1 MGRNTYLVLV
11 ILISSLSFFFF
22 SSLFYPLL
30 NSDNAVTVLMIHD
43 FKLPNDFYFWGQDR
57 MGSLIPLLAQ
67 FFNKVFHL
75 SALTSESI
83 THYLILLTGFLA
95 FASFLKNNWYKL
107 IFCIIWFFPPI
118 HMIDVTQFAFGIHYS
133 LIAIA
138 CFLLH
143 QINLNKA
150 KILQQHLLF
159 ILLTLIFI
167 TAVWVSEMA
176 LVSGG
181 VLIGI
186 QSLIFIKENPSVKKI
201 VLNKG
206 VMYLFLGVI
215 FGFLFIKQAK
225 SFSPIHQSYSNFSD
239 LGNILNTFKQFFES
253 IGDMLLFKANEPFTS
268 LYTYLVLIL
277 IGILVFNRKRLK
289 SKPNRWFY
297 FFLIEGFLLL
307 FIILISSWTFENNV
321 PRRYFTCTY
330 ISLSFALLLF
340 IDSSQVQNSFIKK
353 IRFYAL
359 FTVLIGGIGTLYNL
373 KYVSPKTLKPT
384 VQTISEFKKLGQI
397 GIIGDYWN
405 SYLIACADP
414 DNIIATPH
422 EFSYAVRKH
431 ELVDKVFLQKK
442 LYLIKD
448 MWMEE
453 FPDTLSQF
461 GRTLVKKGDEFLI
474 GGCFVNEYKVV
485 STDARLP

>member
-1 MGRNTYLVLV
+1 MGRNTYLLLV

-43 FKLPNDFYFWGQDR
+43 FNLPNDFYFWGQDR
-57 MGSLIPLLAQ
+57 MGSLIPLLGQ
-67 FFNKVFHL
+67 FFYKIFHL

-83 THYLILLTGFLA
+83 THYLLLLIGFLA
-95 FASFLKNNWYKL
+95 FASFLKNRWYKL

-138 CFLLH
+138 CYLLNE
-143 QINLNKA
+143 INIGKEGNSK
-150 KILQQHLLF
+150 KHLYF
-159 ILLTLIFI
+159 ILFTFTLI

-176 LVSGG
+176 LVSIGIM
-181 VLIGI
+181 IGI
-186 QSLIFIKENPSVKKI
+186 QTLLFLKENQSFKKV

-206 VMYLFLGVI
+206 VLYLLAGTIV
-215 FGFLFIKQAK
+215 GFLFIKHAK
-225 SFSPIHQSYSNFSD
+225 SFSPIQQSYSTFSD
-239 LGNILNTFKQFFES
+239 FENILNTFKQFFQS
-253 IGDMLLFKANEPFTS
+253 IGDLLLFRANEPFTS
-268 LYTYLVLIL
+268 LYTILVLIL
-277 IGILVFNRKRLK
+277 IGILVFNRKKLK

-321 PRRYFTCTY
+321 PRRYFTCAY

-340 IDSSQVQNSFIKK
+340 LDAPQLQNSLTKK
-353 IRFYAL
+353 LRF
-359 FTVLIGGIGTLYNL
+359 FTLSIVLIGGIGTLYNL

-414 DNIIATPH
+414 DKIIATPH
-422 EFSYAVRKH
+422 EFSYAVRKQ
-431 ELVDKVFLQKK
+431 ELVDKVFQQKK

-474 GGCFVNEYKVV
+474 GGCFVNEYRIFK
-485 STDARLP
+485 

>member
-1 MGRNTYLVLV
+1 
-11 ILISSLSFFFF
+11 
-22 SSLFYPLL
+22 
-30 NSDNAVTVLMIHD
+30 MIHD

-67 FFNKVFHL
+67 FFYKVFHL
-75 SALTSESI
+75 SALTSESL
-83 THYLILLTGFLA
+83 THYFILLTGYLA
-95 FASFLKNNWYKL
+95 FASFLKNNWFKI
-107 IFCIIWFFPPI
+107 IFCFIWFFPPI

-138 CFLLH
+138 CYLLNS
-143 QINLNKA
+143 INTGKYGNLK
-150 KILQQHLLF
+150 QHLYF
-159 ILLTLIFI
+159 ILFSLTLI

-176 LVSGG
+176 LVSIG

-186 QSLIFIKENPSVKKI
+186 QSLMFVKENKTYTKI
-201 VLNKG
+201 LLNIG
-206 VMYLFLGVI
+206 VMYLFLGII
-215 FGFLFIKQAK
+215 FGFLFIKHVK
-225 SFSPIHQSYSNFSD
+225 SFSPQLQSYSTFSD
-239 LGNILNTFKQFFES
+239 FGNILNTFKQFFES
-253 IGDMLLFKANEPFTS
+253 IGDFLLFKANEPFTS

-277 IGILVFNRKRLK
+277 IGILVFNRKKLK

-340 IDSSQVQNSFIKK
+340 IDASQLQNGLIKK
-353 IRFYAL
+353 LKIFIL
-359 FTVLIGGIGTLYNL
+359 SIVLMGGIGTLYNL
-373 KYVSPKTLKPT
+373 KYVSPKTFKPM
-384 VQTISEFKKLGQI
+384 VQTISEFKKLRQI

-405 SYLIACADP
+405 SYLIACVDP

-431 ELVDKVFLQKK
+431 ELVDKVFQQKK

-474 GGCFVNEYKVV
+474 GGCFVNEYEIVV
-485 STDARLP
+485 ER

>member
-1 MGRNTYLVLV
+1 MGRSTYLVLV

-30 NSDNAVTVLMIHD
+30 NSDNAVTVLMIQNFD
-43 FKLPNDFYFWGQDR
+43 IPNDFYFWGQDR

-67 FFNKVFHL
+67 FFYKVFHL
-75 SALTSESI
+75 SALSSESI
-83 THYLILLTGFLA
+83 THYLLLLTGFLA

-138 CFLLH
+138 CYLLNG
-143 QINLNKA
+143 INIVKVGNFK
-150 KILQQHLLF
+150 QHLYF
-159 ILLTLIFI
+159 ILFTFTLI

-176 LVSGG
+176 LVSIGIM
-181 VLIGI
+181 IGI
-186 QSLIFIKENPSVKKI
+186 QSLIFLKENQSFKNI

-206 VMYLFLGVI
+206 VLYLLVGIIVW
-215 FGFLFIKQAK
+215 FLFIKYAK
-225 SFSPIHQSYSNFSD
+225 SFSPIHQSYSSFSD
-239 LGNILNTFKQFFES
+239 FGNILNTFKQFFES
-253 IGDMLLFKANEPFTS
+253 IFDMLLFRANEPFTS
-268 LYTYLVLIL
+268 LYTNLVLIL
-277 IGILVFNRKRLK
+277 IGILLFNRKKLK

-297 FFLIEGFLLL
+297 FFLIEGFVLL
-307 FIILISSWTFENNV
+307 FVILISSWTFENNV
-321 PRRYFTCTY
+321 PRRYFTCVY

-340 IDSSQVQNSFIKK
+340 LDASQLQNSLTKK
-353 IRFYAL
+353 LRF
-359 FTVLIGGIGTLYNL
+359 FTLSIVLIGGIGTLYNL

-405 SYLIACADP
+405 SYLVACVDP

-431 ELVDKVFLQKK
+431 ELVDKVFQQKK

-474 GGCFVNEYKVV
+474 GGCFVNEYRIFK
-485 STDARLP
+485 

>member
-1 MGRNTYLVLV
+1 MGRSTYLVLV

-30 NSDNAVTVLMIHD
+30 NSDNAVTVLMIQNFD
-43 FKLPNDFYFWGQDR
+43 IPNDFYFWGQDR

-67 FFNKVFHL
+67 LFYKVFRL
-75 SALTSESI
+75 SALTSESL
-83 THYLILLTGFLA
+83 THYFILLTGYLA
-95 FASFLKNNWYKL
+95 FAYFLKNNWFKI
-107 IFCIIWFFPPI
+107 IFCFIWFFPPI

-138 CFLLH
+138 CYLLNG
-143 QINLNKA
+143 INIGKVGNYK
-150 KILQQHLLF
+150 QHLYF
-159 ILLTLIFI
+159 ILLTFTLI

-176 LVSGG
+176 LVSMG

-186 QSLIFIKENPSVKKI
+186 QSLLFLKEKPSIKNI

-206 VMYLFLGVI
+206 VLYLLAGTIV
-215 FGFLFIKQAK
+215 GFLFIKYAK
-225 SFSPIHQSYSNFSD
+225 SFSPIHQSYSSFSD
-239 LGNILNTFKQFFES
+239 FGNILNTFKQFFDS
-253 IGDMLLFKANEPFTS
+253 IFDMLLFRANELFTS
-268 LYTYLVLIL
+268 LYTNLVLIL
-277 IGILVFNRKRLK
+277 IGILLFNRKKLK

-297 FFLIEGFLLL
+297 FFLIEGFVLL
-307 FIILISSWTFENNV
+307 FVILISSWTFENNV
-321 PRRYFTCTY
+321 PRRYFTCAY

-340 IDSSQVQNSFIKK
+340 LDASQLQNSLTKK
-353 IRFYAL
+353 LRF
-359 FTVLIGGIGTLYNL
+359 FTFSIVLIGGIGTLYNL
-373 KYVSPKTLKPT
+373 KYISPKTLKPT

-405 SYLIACADP
+405 SYLVACVDP
-414 DNIIATPH
+414 DNIFATPH

-431 ELVDKVFLQKK
+431 ELVDKVFQQKK

-474 GGCFVNEYKVV
+474 GGCFVNEYRIFK
-485 STDARLP
+485 